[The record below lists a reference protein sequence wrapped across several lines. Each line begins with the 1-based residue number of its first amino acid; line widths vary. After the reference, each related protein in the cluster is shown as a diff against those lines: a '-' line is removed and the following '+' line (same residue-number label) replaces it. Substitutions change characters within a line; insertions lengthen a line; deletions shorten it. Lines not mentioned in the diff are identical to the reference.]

1 MQSKWIRISVHVAA
15 WMLFFSLPAIFMPQY
30 DLTGENKPYVDSYFF
45 SLHFLVT
52 DLLLVGIFYLNTFVL
67 MPRLFFKKRFWEYVV
82 LISGLLIIFIYI
94 PTLFQSAETYA
105 PPPPPP
111 HLMNLENM
119 NDYFS
124 HRTPAVHKSRYEFSA
139 FVFLI
144 IWLLSTG
151 IKITEEWLMSEK
163 RAKEIEA
170 EKLSTEL
177 SFLKT
182 QINPHF
188 LFNTLNTI
196 YMLALSKS
204 DITAEAVMKLSQLMR
219 YVIDEASAGW
229 VPAEKEIKYIEHYI
243 ELQRIRLSNKVVI
256 EYTVDEDGRS
266 YLIAPLILM
275 PFIENAF
282 KYGTSTHDTSNIIIT
297 IKIDKGVL
305 DFHISNPIFPKKK
318 DVAKTGIGLENTER
332 RLNLVYPG
340 KHHLNIIQQDNLYI
354 VHLNL
359 QLR

>member
-1 MQSKWIRISVHVAA
+1 MQSKWIQLSVHIAA

-30 DLTGENKPYVDSYFF
+30 DFTGESNSYVDSYFL

-52 DLLLVGIFYLNTFVL
+52 NLLLVAIFYFNALVL
-67 MPRLFFKKRFWEYVV
+67 MPRLFFKKRFLEYALLVAALLVV
-82 LISGLLIIFIYI
+82 FIYI
-94 PTLFQSAETYA
+94 PTLFRTAVA
-105 PPPPPP
+105 VAPPPPP

-124 HRTPAVHKSRYEFSA
+124 HRNPVVPKSRYEFSV

-151 IKITEEWLMSEK
+151 IKITEEWLHSEK
-163 RAKEIEA
+163 KAKEIEA
-170 EKLSTEL
+170 EKLNTEL
-177 SFLKT
+177 TFLKT

-204 DITAEAVMKLSQLMR
+204 DVTAEAVMKLSNLMR

-229 VPAEKEIKYIEHYI
+229 VPLEKELNYIDHYI
-243 ELQRIRLSNKVVI
+243 ELQRIRLSTKIVINMKV
-256 EYTVDEDGRS
+256 DNDGRS

-282 KYGTSTHDTSNIIIT
+282 KYGTSAHEHSEINIAISIF
-297 IKIDKGVL
+297 KGVL
-305 DFHISNPIFPKKK
+305 DFHISNPVFAKKQ
-318 DVAKTGIGLENTER
+318 DVVKTGIGIENTER
-332 RLNLVYPG
+332 RLNLVYPE
-340 KHHLNIIQQDNLYI
+340 KHQLSIIAQPNSYQ